1 MVEDRGQR
9 ETGSVIP
16 SFERVRSTPPSP
28 VAQARLSHALH
39 DRAEAYRQD
48 ATLDLTI
55 LEALLKLDEP
65 EAAARQVDN
74 HRAVLAAMA
83 RDLQVVVADAA
94 VEREAER
101 VCEASSAADAA
112 VAAVAEPVGLRRRML
127 ALTSAAAVALLL
139 VLPSGRHAPRTVLT
153 SLEDRGSLSDVA
165 AARERLEAAKTWAR
179 ALRADQAAAAEAD
192 REIAARR
199 TVVRNKVRAI
209 LAADGSGGPAATEPN
224 VATVTDL
231 NEHRARK
238 AAARGTKP
246 AAEGPADDT
255 PPDGGTADDVED
267 SVRHAVPMKVELDI
281 DLGALASDPD
291 VLPHGVDAPLP

>member
-1 MVEDRGQR
+1 MVEERGQR
-9 ETGSVIP
+9 DTGSSIP

-28 VAQARLSHALH
+28 VAQARLSDALH

-65 EAAARQVDN
+65 EAAVRQLDN

-101 VCEASSAADAA
+101 VCEASAAA
-112 VAAVAEPVGLRRRML
+112 VADVAVVAEPVGLRRRAL

-139 VLPSGRHAPRTVLT
+139 VLPSGRLVPRTVLT
-153 SLEDRGSLSDVA
+153 SMEDRGSLSDAA

-179 ALRADQAAAAEAD
+179 ALRADQAAAAESD
-192 REIAARR
+192 REIATRR
-199 TVVRNKVRAI
+199 SVVRKKVRAI
-209 LAADGSGGPAATEPN
+209 LAADGSGGPAATNPS

-238 AAARGTKP
+238 AAAAGTEP
-246 AAEGPADDT
+246 AAEEPAGET
-255 PPDGGTADDVED
+255 SNDVAPAGEVE
-267 SVRHAVPMKVELDI
+267 SVRQAVPLKVDLDV
-281 DLGALASDPD
+281 DPGALTSEAAA
-291 VLPHGVDAPLP
+291 LPHGVDAPLP